1 MASPRLIKLSVK
13 DTPVFSFNPKAE
25 TAEKSSAVLQKDEEE
40 HNMYFNDQGFHNHI
54 DHHVLSIYALG
65 ASPEDVEQA
74 YVRNSSYQRPALP
87 VDEDIIKRL
96 SNRDEFRKLAGQRE
110 HYSNFLQFFKRE
122 LEAKGVDSV
131 VHEYVFAGG
140 EFADEMLARLF
151 AGIDTIKNSYLTSHF
166 AFVTTLLKFAD
177 KQLIGLMHPIIHL
190 GFGIEFNQPSI
201 IAQALAQTATHDK
214 RLETFFQAAER
225 MAKDA
230 GNPGEKTLVQLQDEL
245 RNDPDIKRSVM
256 WADTN
261 KIFDG
266 VMHRCPEKM
275 IKYASQFSA
284 NADNLEEKLA
294 ELINSTVYF
303 TGTAQNPKK
312 AIKFDFFYIHS
323 LNSNIFLH
331 AFFAQPW
338 MTMENKIRLL
348 EWKARND
355 LLIYVSRGC
364 TEPRLEDITNY
375 TPKLSW
381 EEVFKKTV
389 ILEQDDGHAAKFI
402 RHIAHGEKVCK
413 PYEEKDGFRI
423 KSDMWLKL
431 GNMLVDSVCAP
442 GPNWV
447 RSAGF
452 EEAWEGI
459 PARQ

>member
-1 MASPRLIKLSVK
+1 MASPRLIKLSVT
-13 DTPVFSFNPKAE
+13 DTPVFSFNLKAE

-65 ASPEDVEQA
+65 ASPEDVERA

-122 LEAKGVDSV
+122 LEAKGADSV

-151 AGIDTIKNSYLTSHF
+151 A
-166 AFVTTLLKFAD
+166 
-177 KQLIGLMHPIIHL
+177 GLMHPIIHL

-201 IAQALAQTATHDK
+201 IAQALAQIATHDK

-256 WADTN
+256 WADAN

-275 IKYASQFSA
+275 IKYASQFKA
-284 NADNLEEKLA
+284 NADHLEEKLA

-323 LNSNIFLH
+323 LNSNIFLPT
-331 AFFAQPW
+331 FFAQPW
-338 MTMENKIRLL
+338 MTMETKIRLL

-364 TEPRLEDITNY
+364 TEPFLEDITNY

-389 ILEQDDGHAAKFI
+389 TLEQDDGHAAKFI

-423 KSDMWLKL
+423 KSGMWLKL

-442 GPNWV
+442 GPSWV